1 MKIQEEDSKI
11 ATVIQS
17 GQMSARVSPTHSRNF
32 ETIHQEEQGAKT
44 LRKSNPYAQRMFTEK
59 TFFGA
64 MNEYHKFDKM

>member
-32 ETIHQEEQGAKT
+32 ETIHEEEQGAKT
-44 LRKSNPYAQRMFTEK
+44 LRKSNPYA
-59 TFFGA
+59 
-64 MNEYHKFDKM
+64 